1 MSETRTKPG
10 ILILGAPRSG
20 TTLLRRLINAHPAIA
35 CPGENYLFGAAAR
48 FLRRD
53 PTLQGVSMDVVTG
66 LAYAGFDE
74 AEVLGRLRRLV
85 FGFHEDYA
93 KAQGKP
99 RWATKSAADGFY
111 LEDIERLCGDDVRYV
126 CLVRHGLDVCVS
138 VQDLTNENGAY
149 LAELHDYVRRWPR
162 PMEAFAHAW
171 VDIAEGL
178 RTLAERRPRSALL
191 VRYEDLVA
199 DPPATMARIFGFLDE
214 PTDPGLIERAMADR
228 ESVGLGDWRTYR
240 TDQVQKA
247 SVERWR
253 KLPKP
258 AFTLLAPI
266 VNPTLLAL
274 GYDAVPEDGADSDEE
289 TRRRYEL
296 GLLIGAAWAKKDKG

>member
-1 MSETRTKPG
+1 MTDGATKPG

-20 TTLLRRLINAHPAIA
+20 TTLLRRLVNAHPAIA

-74 AEVLGRLRRLV
+74 QEVLGRLRRLV

-93 KAQGKP
+93 RAQGKT
-99 RWATKSAADGFY
+99 RWASKAAADGFY
-111 LEDIERLCGDDVRYV
+111 LDDVERLCGDAVRYV

-138 VQDLTNENGAY
+138 LQDLTNENGAY
-149 LAELHDYVRRWPR
+149 LAELHDYIRRWPR

-171 VDIAEGL
+171 ADIAGGL
-178 RTLAERRPRSALL
+178 KRLADRRPESALL

-199 DPPATMARIFGFLDE
+199 DPPATMARIFAFVGE
-214 PTDPGLIERAMADR
+214 PADADLVARAMADR
-228 ESVGLGDWRTYR
+228 DSVGLGDWRTYR
-240 TDQVQKA
+240 TDKVEKA

-258 AFTLLAPI
+258 AFALLAPI
-266 VNPTLLAL
+266 VNPTLLEL
-274 GYDAVPEDGADSDEE
+274 GYDTVPEDGADTDEE
-289 TRRRYEL
+289 SRRRYEL
-296 GLLIGAAWAKKDKG
+296 GLLIGAAWAKKDK